1 MTKTFKIAVIPGD
14 GVGKEVVKSGVDVL
28 QAVADNSKGEISFDF
43 TYYPWGSDY
52 YLEHGVMMDP
62 EGVEELRQYDA
73 IYFGAVG
80 DPRVPDH
87 VTLWGLRIQ
96 IVQNLDQWANVRP
109 VDFLPGT
116 PKLLNRDDLDKLN
129 WITVRENSEGE
140 YSGIGGRNFS
150 ARPENRE
157 IAVQTSVFT
166 AYGVERI
173 IRFAFELAKS
183 RKRKKVTSVT
193 KSNAQQYALVMWD
206 EIFKKVSQEYP
217 NIETNSILI
226 DAMAARMV
234 MHPEDMDVI
243 VSSNLFGDILSDLG
257 SALAGSLG
265 IASSGNLNPE
275 KKTPSMFES
284 VHGSAI
290 DIAGQGIA
298 NPIGTIDSGAMMLE
312 HFGLEKEA
320 EAVHKAVR
328 LTTSQGVLTQD
339 LGGTATTEEI
349 TARIIE
355 NTLKELEK

>member
-1 MTKTFKIAVIPGD
+1 MAQTYKIAVIPGD
-14 GVGKEVVKSGVDVL
+14 GVGKEVIKAGVDVL
-28 QAVADNSKGEISFDF
+28 QAVADQSNGEIAFDF

-62 EGVEELRQYDA
+62 NGVEELRQYDA

-87 VTLWGLRIQ
+87 VTLWGLRIN

-116 PKLLNRDDLDKLN
+116 PKLLNREDLGELN
-129 WITVRENSEGE
+129 WITIRENSEGE

-150 ARPENRE
+150 GREDNRE
-157 IAVQTSVFT
+157 VAVQTSLYTRF
-166 AYGVERI
+166 GVERI
-173 IRFAFELAKS
+173 IRFAFELAKT

-206 EIFKKVSQEYP
+206 EVFKEVSKEYP
-217 NIETNSILI
+217 EIEVNSILI

-275 KKTPSMFES
+275 KRTPSMFES

-328 LTTSQGVLTQD
+328 LTTSQGILTRD
-339 LGGTATTEEI
+339 LGGTATTDEI
-349 TARIIE
+349 TERIID
-355 NTLKELEK
+355 NLLKELDK

>member
-1 MTKTFKIAVIPGD
+1 MARSFDIAVIPGD
-14 GVGKEVVKSGVDVL
+14 GVGKEVIEAGVNVL
-28 QAVADNSKGEISFDF
+28 EAIAEHSDGEINFDF
-43 TYYPWGSDY
+43 TYFPWGSDY

-62 EGVEELRQYDA
+62 NGVDELRKYDA

-87 VTLWGLRIQ
+87 VTLWGLRLE
-96 IVQNLDQWANVRP
+96 IVQNLDHWANIRP

-116 PKLLNRDDLDKLN
+116 PKLLNRDDLDELN
-129 WITVRENSEGE
+129 WITIRENSEGE

-157 IAVQTSVFT
+157 VAVQTSMYT

-173 IRFAFELAKS
+173 IRFAFDLARE

-193 KSNAQQYALVMWD
+193 KSNAQQYALVLWD
-206 EIFKKVSQEYP
+206 EVFKKVSKEYP
-217 NIETNSILI
+217 DIETDSILI

-265 IASSGNLNPE
+265 IASSGNINPD
-275 KKTPSMFES
+275 KSIPSMFES
-284 VHGSAI
+284 VHGSAV

-298 NPIGTIDSGAMMLE
+298 NPIGTIDSGAMMLD
-312 HFGLEKEA
+312 HLGLDKEA
-320 EAVHKAVR
+320 KAVLEAVR
-328 LTTSQGVLTQD
+328 MTTSQGIMTRD
-339 LGGTATTEEI
+339 IGGSSNTKETTEK
-349 TARIIE
+349 IIE
-355 NTLKELEK
+355 NLLSILEK